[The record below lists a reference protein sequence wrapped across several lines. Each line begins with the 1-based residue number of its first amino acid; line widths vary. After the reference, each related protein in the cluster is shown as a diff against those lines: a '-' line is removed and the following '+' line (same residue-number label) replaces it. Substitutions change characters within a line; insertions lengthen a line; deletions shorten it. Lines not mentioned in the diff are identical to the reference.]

1 MELWRRLALDP
12 AAHRLVTLV
21 GGCGKTTLLYA
32 LARQAV
38 DAGYTVAVTTTTHI
52 LPHPGLPRS
61 ERPTRALLEARRAVT
76 VGTVGEKGKL
86 TGPDDPAALLD
97 LAGVVLVEGD
107 GANRLPL
114 KAPEEWEP
122 VIPPESRAVLAV
134 AGLDAVGRPIGET
147 CHRPDRAAALVD
159 KPPDALVTAADA
171 ARLLTHPLGGR
182 KGVPVGAAFRCVLN
196 KADTPARRAAGEVCA
211 AQIRAMG
218 LQAVLTAFRE
228 EERDGKCWF

>member
-21 GGCGKTTLLYA
+21 GGGGKTTLLYA

-86 TGPDDPAALLD
+86 TGPENPAALLD

-114 KAPEEWEP
+114 KAPEA

>member
-21 GGCGKTTLLYA
+21 GGGGKTTLLYA

-61 ERPTRALLEARRAVT
+61 ERPTRALLEARRAAT

-86 TGPDDPAALLD
+86 TGPENPAALLD

-159 KPPDALVTAADA
+159 KPPDAPWGG
-171 ARLLTHPLGGR
+171 ARGSRSVRPSGACSTRRTRRPAGPPGR
-182 KGVPVGAAFRCVLN
+182 YARPRFGPWAFKPC
-196 KADTPARRAAGEVCA
+196 
-211 AQIRAMG
+211 
-218 LQAVLTAFRE
+218 
-228 EERDGKCWF
+228 

>member
-1 MELWRRLALDP
+1 M
-12 AAHRLVTLV
+12 
-21 GGCGKTTLLYA
+21 
-32 LARQAV
+32 
-38 DAGYTVAVTTTTHI
+38 
-52 LPHPGLPRS
+52 
-61 ERPTRALLEARRAVT
+61 T

-196 KADTPARRAAGEVCA
+196 KADTPARRAAGEACA
-211 AQIRAMG
+211 AQIRAMD

>member
-21 GGCGKTTLLYA
+21 GGGGKTTLLYA

-61 ERPTRALLEARRAVT
+61 ERPTRALLEARRVVT

-147 CHRPDRAAALVD
+147 CHRPDRAAA
-159 KPPDALVTAADA
+159 DA
-171 ARLLTHPLGGR
+171 ALLLTHSLGGR

-196 KADTPARRAAGEVCA
+196 KADTPARRAAGEACA

-228 EERDGKCWF
+228 EEREGKCWF